1 MVRHGVF
8 AVAILMSLGAVATE
22 EARAADFDLQEAR
35 AQLAPTGKLRAA
47 FVLSNSALVSQEQ
60 ANGQVGGLAGDLARA
75 IAEKIGVPLQ
85 PRIYL
90 THRSF
95 EGSLGIGE
103 WDIEIATR
111 VPRHARHVDFSANFA
126 LVDQV
131 YLVAP
136 GKTLED
142 IAEVD
147 RKGVR
152 IATTENSDA
161 ETFLFD
167 TIKNAQLLRVTAE
180 SEAAVRLL
188 KSGAAE
194 VFGDSAEYLTGIAS
208 QLPGTRFLPGRFTT
222 IPAAIGVAR
231 GRPSALAFVN
241 QFLRDAKSSG
251 LIKRS
256 IERAHLH
263 GVEVAPP

>member
-1 MVRHGVF
+1 MMRHGIL
-8 AVAILMSLGAVATE
+8 AVAMLISLAALAVE
-22 EARAADFDLQEAR
+22 EARAADFELPEAR

-75 IAEKIGVPLQ
+75 IAKQIGVPLQ
-85 PRIYL
+85 SKVYL
-90 THRSF
+90 TLRSF
-95 EGSLGIGE
+95 EGSLGVGE

-111 VPRHARHVDFSANFA
+111 VPRHARHVDFSANFV

-136 GKTLED
+136 GKTLKD

-167 TIKNAQLLRVTAE
+167 TIKNAQLLRVPAE

-194 VFGDSAEYLTGIAS
+194 VFGDSAEYLTGIS
-208 QLPGTRFLPGRFTT
+208 TQLAGSRFLPGRITA

-241 QFLRDAKSSG
+241 QFLREAKTSG
-251 LIKRS
+251 LIKHS
-256 IERAHLH
+256 IEQAHLH